1 MPMKTLKFFLCV
13 SLILTACS
21 VAPTENENFLVLTK
35 SSYETSSSY
44 VVNKQQALSFI
55 DTSEFSKCNILISKD
70 VVAPNTAVD
79 IYDDN
84 LSPDYHSWLVFV
96 DLHPDAYWA
105 HDCIYYYINAST
117 GNVVSFDRRFPPT
130 LLMDT
135 IKCVN
140 PKLSTMQWVSNM
152 HGGEKV
158 QNRTTGSNDH
168 TKWAVI
174 LGGSYAGGQNASSI
188 KTECSELYTMLSDR
202 YSYSEDQIYV
212 LYTDPSETDFDYDAL
227 PDKDYD
233 FTKANVNT
241 VFNTLSSSLKM
252 GDTLSIF
259 VMTHGE
265 TLGNNESAIILWDR
279 TLLKDT
285 EFAQQISK
293 IPNGIPI
300 SVIMGQCFSGGF
312 IDNLH
317 MRCDYIATACS
328 ANETSWRALDIDR
341 SVFYMYWI
349 EAMNCF
355 NSSTINFNIDTN
367 GDKIITFSEA
377 YIYTNTQ
384 YPDNEYAQLGIQETR
399 CESSRGGYGETKG
412 LSTFLTPSSAPVQP
426 PVIAGLRDVRIGE
439 NITYTLSNIPENVL
453 VNWNYPS
460 QFTEVS
466 KFRTLNREIITLCAN
481 GANVTT
487 TNLAVSASFSGTSGN
502 VTKTISNITIWK
514 PGINISDNLIVGNLT
529 SSGGTV
535 QLISNFNG
543 AYGYNWYNDRN
554 WMVMSQGLYFAEF
567 TNLYRDDNQYV
578 TVSVDFTNPLGDNT
592 TFVKTFTLN

>member
-1 MPMKTLKFFLCV
+1 MKTLRFFLCV

-21 VAPTENENFLVLTK
+21 IAPTENENFLVLTK
-35 SSYETSSSY
+35 SSYETSSVY
-44 VVNKQQALSFI
+44 AVNKQQALSFI
-55 DTSEFSKCNILISKD
+55 DTSKFSKCNILISKD
-70 VVAPNTAVD
+70 VVTPNTAVD

-96 DLHPDAYWA
+96 DLYPDAYWA
-105 HDCIYYYINAST
+105 HDCIYYYVNAST
-117 GNVVSFDRRFPPT
+117 GDVVSSERRFPPT

-135 IKCVN
+135 IKCIN
-140 PKLSTMQWVSNM
+140 PKISSTQPTLNIY
-152 HGGEKV
+152 GREIV
-158 QNRTTGSNDH
+158 QNRNSTNKDY

-174 LGGSYAGGQNASSI
+174 LGGSYADGLNGSSI
-188 KTECSELYTMLSDR
+188 KAECSELYITLSDT
-202 YSYSEDQIYV
+202 YSYSEDQIIV
-212 LYTDPSETDFDYDAL
+212 LYTEPSITDFDYDAL

-241 VFNTLSSSLKM
+241 VFNTLSSSLAT

-279 TLLKDT
+279 TYLTDS
-285 EFAQQISK
+285 EFAQQINK
-293 IPNGIPI
+293 IPEGIPVN
-300 SVIMGQCFSGGF
+300 VIMGQCFSGGF
-312 IDNLH
+312 IDNLF
-317 MRCDYIATACS
+317 MRCNYIATACS
-328 ANETSWRALDIDR
+328 ANETSWRALDTDR

-349 EAMNCF
+349 EAMNYF
-355 NSSTINFNIDTN
+355 NSSTVNLNIDTN

-377 YIYTNTQ
+377 YTYTNSQ
-384 YPDNEYAQLGIQETR
+384 YPDDEYAQLGIQETR
-399 CESSRGGYGETKG
+399 CESSIAGYGETAG
-412 LSTFLTPSSAPVQP
+412 LSRILTANSAPVQP
-426 PVIAGLRDVRIGE
+426 PLISGPLDVGIGE
-439 NITYTLSNIPENVL
+439 NVVYVLSNIPENVQ
-453 VNWNYPS
+453 VNWNYPG
-460 QFTEVS
+460 QLFTEVS
-466 KFRTLNREIITLCAN
+466 RFRTSNRAFITLCAD

-487 TNLAVSASFSGTSGN
+487 TNLSVSVSYPGTSGN
-502 VTKTISNITIWK
+502 VTKTVSNITVWK

-535 QLISNFNG
+535 QLVSNFSG

-578 TVSVDFTNPLGDNT
+578 TVSVDFTNPLGDPT
-592 TFVKTFTLN
+592 TFVRTFTLN